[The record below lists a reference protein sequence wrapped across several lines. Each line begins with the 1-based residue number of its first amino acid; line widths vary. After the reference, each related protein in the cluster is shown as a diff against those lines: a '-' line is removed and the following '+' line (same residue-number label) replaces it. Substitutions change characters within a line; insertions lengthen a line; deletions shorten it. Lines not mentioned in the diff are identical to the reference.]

1 MHVYFKRGKITVQL
15 KQIIVLRVI
24 LCLLSHCKRKNRK
37 CLKNGRAA
45 PQQSS
50 SCTQLLPDN
59 CILLTIEIQRQGQ
72 KRCPKR
78 KMLRDKHKTEDK
90 KNILQMNKQF
100 QTKLKCYTTLSL
112 RQFYSMLFK
121 NTVAT
126 LSTSQHPTQK
136 EVNQGVLSH
145 MNV

>member
-1 MHVYFKRGKITVQL
+1 
-15 KQIIVLRVI
+15 
-24 LCLLSHCKRKNRK
+24 
-37 CLKNGRAA
+37 
-45 PQQSS
+45 
-50 SCTQLLPDN
+50 
-59 CILLTIEIQRQGQ
+59 
-72 KRCPKR
+72 
-78 KMLRDKHKTEDK
+78 
-90 KNILQMNKQF
+90 MNKQF